1 MSKRGKP
8 RSKHVASRDRIV
20 RFEKRMQR
28 RFLDEIENKI
38 TWPEV
43 QGKIVSLHIFS
54 IGVGEM
60 DATGLGYC
68 RQDGCYQ
75 EGF

>member
-1 MSKRGKP
+1 
-8 RSKHVASRDRIV
+8 
-20 RFEKRMQR
+20 MQR

-75 EGF
+75 EGFC